1 MVVGG
6 CHNACFNVTLL
17 QTMRDTDGKYYWT
30 YGLPAGECFSWKL
43 CVKRGGGAIASTGCT
58 GAGLGYPSH
67 PLSLSAELESNFFY
81 EIGKNNATTLGL
93 AHSGSIVKYITDNPG
108 CQNNIDEVY
117 CITEYQLFGDP
128 SLKIGGY

>member
-1 MVVGG
+1 VVVGG

-30 YGLPAGECFSWKL
+30 YGLPARECFSWKL
-43 CVKRGGGAIASTGCT
+43 CVKREGGAIACTGCT
-58 GAGLGYPSH
+58 GLGLGYPTH
-67 PLSLSAELESNFFY
+67 PLSLSAELECNFFY

-108 CQNNIDEVY
+108 CQNDIDEVY